1 MKKENIHFHKS
12 FKEKKM
18 KIIISLIT
26 CIILIL
32 QFGCKQATEP
42 TSQYVYV
49 SYEIESAFQND
60 LVKLVLDDKILL
72 ESRITTNYVLSLA
85 WSSGLQKISKD
96 DHILHFTMVEYG
108 TEKDYRI
115 DTTNDTSTVLMRFDK
130 NTNQISIKQIK
141 GRTLRD

>member
-1 MKKENIHFHKS
+1 M
-12 FKEKKM
+12 
-18 KIIISLIT
+18 
-26 CIILIL
+26 
-32 QFGCKQATEP
+32 
-42 TSQYVYV
+42 YV

-108 TEKDYRI
+108 TEKNYRI